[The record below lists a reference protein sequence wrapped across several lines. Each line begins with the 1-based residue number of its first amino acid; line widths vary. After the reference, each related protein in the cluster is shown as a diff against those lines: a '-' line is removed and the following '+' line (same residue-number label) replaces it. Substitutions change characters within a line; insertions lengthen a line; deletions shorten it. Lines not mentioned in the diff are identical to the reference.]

1 MPTAG
6 AVIAST
12 TMAEADTMDGPD
24 TRPSMAIMPTATMIA
39 AMVDRMADRIMVDRV
54 ADRNTAGQRTVGR
67 SVVDLRMAGRPMV
80 DLRMVDQR
88 IAGQHT
94 VQYPMAVQHTAV
106 AVAGTTDKLERKIRR
121 D

>member
-1 MPTAG
+1 
-6 AVIAST
+6 
-12 TMAEADTMDGPD
+12 MDGPD

-67 SVVDLRMAGRPMV
+67 SVVDLRM
-80 DLRMVDQR
+80 VDQR